1 MGESW
6 GSNAYTHLHIEW
18 DTQMFNAK
26 IPIIVF
32 GVESPKVVQ
41 YPEHNKNSKT
51 DVESAIAN
59 IAKTLSA
66 KDSAC

>member
-1 MGESW
+1 
-6 GSNAYTHLHIEW
+6 
-18 DTQMFNAK
+18 MFNAK

-59 IAKTLSA
+59 VRQRPFQPKIMLVKMKKNVETLT
-66 KDSAC
+66 

>member
-1 MGESW
+1 
-6 GSNAYTHLHIEW
+6 
-18 DTQMFNAK
+18 MFNAK

-59 IAKTLSA
+59 KRQRPFQPKTLLV
-66 KDSAC
+66 KKKNVETLT